1 MIRVYIFIFSLILCS
16 ACNEPS
22 KEWQILFFNKTDK
35 SIESGSESKHNGEL
49 VYKSSTLNRSEYI
62 EWVID
67 ENNGLNVEKRINEF
81 IFKSQFKPDEFEA
94 LLNLNS
100 DDKITNSALFEKVE
114 EIKDAQYFT
123 LSISC
128 PDANG
133 DILKYKVSDA
143 NEYYARVEYY
153 SFNVQNDITLI
164 DGKDTLQCALCHF
177 ERTYSSAPV
186 IKLILAFP
194 ESSQQHAKGSCHQKI
209 LCFDD
214 RVFACGKVNIE
225 ITEKAVCSIPRLKFD

>member
-1 MIRVYIFIFSLILCS
+1 MIRAYIFIFSLILCS
-16 ACNEPS
+16 ACNEAS
-22 KEWQILFFNKTDK
+22 KEWQLLFDKTDK
-35 SIESGSESKHNGEL
+35 GIGSGNENRYMGKPSDEPI
-49 VYKSSTLNRSEYI
+49 TLNRTEYI
-62 EWVID
+62 EWIID
-67 ENNGLNVEKRINEF
+67 KNNGLNVEKRINEF

-94 LLNLNS
+94 LLSLNS
-100 DDKITNSALFEKVE
+100 DNQTTNSALLEKVE

-128 PDANG
+128 HEANG

-194 ESSQQHAKGSCHQKI
+194 ESKQPLEKESCHQKT

-214 RVFACGKVNIE
+214 RVFSCGKVNIE
-225 ITEKAVCSIPRLKFD
+225 ITQEAVCSIPRLKFD

>member
-1 MIRVYIFIFSLILCS
+1 MIRVCICLCSLILFS
-16 ACNEPS
+16 ACNEAP
-22 KEWQILFFNKTDK
+22 KEWKLLLFNKTDK
-35 SIESGSESKHNGEL
+35 GIEAGIEDKQNEEL
-49 VYKSSTLNRSEYI
+49 VNRSVVLSRSEYI
-62 EWVID
+62 EWIID

-94 LLNLNS
+94 LLHLNS
-100 DDKITNSALFEKVE
+100 DNQTTNSALFEKVE

-123 LSISC
+123 LSIAC
-128 PDANG
+128 PEANG
-133 DILKYKVSDA
+133 DILKFKVSDV

-194 ESSQQHAKGSCHQKI
+194 ESKQPREKESCHKKT
-209 LCFDD
+209 LYFDD
-214 RVFACGKVNIE
+214 RVFSCGKVNIE
-225 ITEKAVCSIPRLKFD
+225 ITEEAVCSIPILKFD